1 MGRDFSFLNRKRL
14 KSHNSEAY
22 ESVHWYQTATHM
34 CSYASAFYEQRKKVA
49 SVVIVGDFNGSA
61 GSVFGCSW
69 EGKTETYVL
78 LGVLEEM

>member
-1 MGRDFSFLNRKRL
+1 
-14 KSHNSEAY
+14 
-22 ESVHWYQTATHM
+22 M